1 MKFNLSWDKFV
12 EYLLQGDVSFGS
24 CWDHVPKWW
33 AHRDEPNVLFL
44 KYEDMKKDLKA
55 KVKTIADFIGH
66 TLDEDDIQKIAQ
78 ATTIDS
84 MIANTTQRKDQHFL
98 RKGAVGDWKNHHT
111 PAQSKAADAA
121 YFKAVEGIGLELD
134 FE

>member
-1 MKFNLSWDKFV
+1 
-12 EYLLQGDVSFGS
+12 
-24 CWDHVPKWW
+24 
-33 AHRDEPNVLFL
+33 
-44 KYEDMKKDLKA
+44 MKKDLKG

-98 RKGAVGDWKNHHT
+98 RKGAVGDWKITSHLL
-111 PAQSKAADAA
+111 KA
-121 YFKAVEGIGLELD
+121 KQPMLLTSNQWRELD
-134 FE
+134 LNWTLNDTACK